1 MSKPTFA
8 VVRLTFAVA
17 CCGYVSLSA
26 QSPDLGQY
34 EHTAWTVRDGA
45 PGGVRDLAQG
55 TDGVLWIAS
64 ERGLFQFDGI
74 RFERFEPPPGQTLSP
89 HAPLVLLALP
99 DTSLWIGHFTAGVT
113 VIHQGKIVSYGTD
126 DGLPGGAVTAIARDS
141 SGTMWAA
148 TSRGLARLVGRRWE
162 EMDTAAGYP
171 GGYTEP
177 VFVDGSGSVWAAAG
191 PEIYV
196 LPRGAARFEKRELSG
211 VGHPRADVDVLA
223 PAPDGSVWA
232 IYRSYGVFPLA
243 DGRGGPPPPRS
254 LAYPDS
260 GIYALA
266 WSRDHPAVAI
276 GTSGRL
282 VRLWLS
288 PLGGTAT
295 KVEAGPPRAI
305 TIPFSRSAGMSGNLV
320 VAARYD
326 REGSLWVATPTGI
339 DQFRETK
346 LTPIIPP
353 GVLEAA
359 GVAPDTN
366 GMVWVAA
373 RRGTPAA
380 LLTVADRIIPRLDA
394 PPTLTCIYR
403 DLRGDLWVGGRGLW
417 ERKGVG
423 FTPVALPVPP
433 GTAADGREIQAVARE
448 RDGGLWV
455 AITFNV
461 GVFRRR
467 PGRGWELF
475 GVEQGLDRSVANVI
489 TTDSSGRTW
498 LGYQR
503 GALVLVVGDS
513 VRVFAAE
520 QGLNVGRVLA
530 ISVYGD
536 RVWIGGQ
543 SGVAAFDSHQAS
555 GSGRPIFI
563 PLTPAGEP
571 LRGVSGIVQTTE
583 GELWLNGADGVTR
596 IPAAEVDRALAEPGD
611 EIRYERF
618 DYRDGIE
625 PPAQQVRPLPS
636 AAAGTDGRIWFASA
650 GGVVWVDPRRV
661 RRNPVPPPVHLR
673 ALTAGGQS
681 YFAGN
686 SAGDTV
692 RLPPRTS
699 ALGVAYTAYSLAV
712 PDRVRFK
719 YRLEGLDTTWQDAG
733 GRREAFFTN
742 LPPGRYRFNVI
753 ASNDDG
759 VWNTAGASL
768 AFTIAPAWNQTWWF
782 LALVALTL
790 LATPA
795 LAAVAWQ
802 RRRARLAAAHAQARF
817 DAMLAERTRVA
828 RELHDTLLGGM
839 AGVAMQLDIG
849 ARRLAAGDNTSV
861 IADLLSTLASQARY
875 VLAETRK
882 VVGAMR
888 ASPQPQLVHEQLAGA
903 VQRTFSGTEVEAHLT
918 QSGTERSYPA
928 TLEAEI
934 VSIAG
939 EALANARNHSGC
951 RTVWVIC
958 DSGPRELRVGVRDD
972 GCGFD
977 PAQAPPSGHW
987 GLIGMRERAASIGA
1001 RLTVTSAPGAGTEV
1015 VLVLP
1020 QRSGWSAL
1028 WSRLVRR
1035 NSLPQ

>member
-1 MSKPTFA
+1 
-8 VVRLTFAVA
+8 
-17 CCGYVSLSA
+17 
-26 QSPDLGQY
+26 
-34 EHTAWTVRDGA
+34 
-45 PGGVRDLAQG
+45 
-55 TDGVLWIAS
+55 
-64 ERGLFQFDGI
+64 
-74 RFERFEPPPGQTLSP
+74 
-89 HAPLVLLALP
+89 
-99 DTSLWIGHFTAGVT
+99 
-113 VIHQGKIVSYGTD
+113 
-126 DGLPGGAVTAIARDS
+126 
-141 SGTMWAA
+141 
-148 TSRGLARLVGRRWE
+148 
-162 EMDTAAGYP
+162 
-171 GGYTEP
+171 
-177 VFVDGSGSVWAAAG
+177 
-191 PEIYV
+191 
-196 LPRGAARFEKRELSG
+196 
-211 VGHPRADVDVLA
+211 
-223 PAPDGSVWA
+223 
-232 IYRSYGVFPLA
+232 
-243 DGRGGPPPPRS
+243 
-254 LAYPDS
+254 
-260 GIYALA
+260 
-266 WSRDHPAVAI
+266 
-276 GTSGRL
+276 
-282 VRLWLS
+282 
-288 PLGGTAT
+288 
-295 KVEAGPPRAI
+295 
-305 TIPFSRSAGMSGNLV
+305 
-320 VAARYD
+320 
-326 REGSLWVATPTGI
+326 
-339 DQFRETK
+339 
-346 LTPIIPP
+346 
-353 GVLEAA
+353 
-359 GVAPDTN
+359 
-366 GMVWVAA
+366 
-373 RRGTPAA
+373 
-380 LLTVADRIIPRLDA
+380 
-394 PPTLTCIYR
+394 
-403 DLRGDLWVGGRGLW
+403 
-417 ERKGVG
+417 
-423 FTPVALPVPP
+423 
-433 GTAADGREIQAVARE
+433 
-448 RDGGLWV
+448 
-455 AITFNV
+455 
-461 GVFRRR
+461 
-467 PGRGWELF
+467 
-475 GVEQGLDRSVANVI
+475 
-489 TTDSSGRTW
+489 
-498 LGYQR
+498 
-503 GALVLVVGDS
+503 
-513 VRVFAAE
+513 
-520 QGLNVGRVLA
+520 
-530 ISVYGD
+530 
-536 RVWIGGQ
+536 
-543 SGVAAFDSHQAS
+543 
-555 GSGRPIFI
+555 
-563 PLTPAGEP
+563 LTPAGEP